1 MTEFDALE
9 NLSGIPYTRLNMI
22 KVLPTNIKSDY

>member
-9 NLSGIPYTRLNMI
+9 NLLGMQYTGLNMI
-22 KVLPTNIKSDY
+22 EVLPTNIKSDY